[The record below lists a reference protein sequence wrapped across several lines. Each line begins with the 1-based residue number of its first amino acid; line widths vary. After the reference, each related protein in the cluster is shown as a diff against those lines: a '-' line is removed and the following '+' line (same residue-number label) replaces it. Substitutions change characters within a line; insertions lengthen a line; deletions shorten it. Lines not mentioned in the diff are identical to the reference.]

1 MVTAQLERL
10 KKDSDELDVYAK
22 KLEKRGQLT
31 RAEKIKKKREFV
43 LKTIK
48 EINLK

>member
-1 MVTAQLERL
+1 MVVAQIERL
-10 KKDSDELDVYAK
+10 KKDSEELDVYAK

-31 RAEKIKKKREFV
+31 RAEKIQKKRKFV
-43 LKTIK
+43 LKTIR

>member
-31 RAEKIKKKREFV
+31 RAQKIIKKKEFV

-48 EINLK
+48 EINIK